1 MQQTRRGSSL
11 RHLGATIGYQAR
23 PEVAGRLDVS
33 GADRL
38 SALSENILY
47 RMKIMI
53 VLIVSL
59 QSCN

>member
-1 MQQTRRGSSL
+1 MQQTRRGSGL
-11 RHLGATIGYQAR
+11 RQLGATIGDQAR
-23 PEVAGRLDVS
+23 PEVADRRDVS

-47 RMKIMI
+47 RMKIVI

-59 QSCN
+59 